1 MASRLYAAS
10 YAGKVTSLNL
20 AGSGESHQLT
30 TLSETTDCG
39 TSPSWLMLDRENDFL
54 YCLDE
59 GIDRP
64 NSTLSSFKLNADGSF
79 RKVKKLQTLMGPVA
93 SAFYTPV
100 QQPDQRFFAVAHY
113 SGSAVTTYSVDPAS
127 GHFNRT
133 QSFTFTMPAPG
144 PVPERQDAP
153 HPHGVVVDP
162 SGQFILV
169 PDLGADLV
177 RIFRICPTTGHLEE
191 NQPLVVAPGSGPR
204 HAVFW
209 ISRKEGRIQPK
220 NVRFYLVT
228 ELDNSLRG
236 YDVTYSNN
244 GTILFSKFYE
254 GSTYGGSTP
263 PAGSK
268 AAEIAISP
276 GNDRVVISNRNDN
289 IFGTGN
295 DSIAIFSLN
304 NQAQT
309 SATSFVGLYPSFGS
323 FPRQFDINT
332 EEGMVAIAQQ
342 NSHKISVVKWS
353 EVTDTIGS
361 LLAEKEFDGEIPAV
375 VWAF

>member
-1 MASRLYAAS
+1 MAARLYAAS
-10 YAGKVTSLNL
+10 YAGKLTSLSL
-20 AGSGESHQLT
+20 EASGEGYQLMT
-30 TLSETTDCG
+30 VSETTDCG
-39 TSPSWLMLDRENDFL
+39 TSPSWLMLDRENDFM

-64 NSTLSSFKLNADGSF
+64 NSTLSSFKLHSDGSF
-79 RKVKKLQTLMGPVA
+79 AKVEQLQTLVGPVA
-93 SAFYTPV
+93 SAFYTPT

-113 SGSAVTTYSVDPAS
+113 GR
-127 GHFNRT
+127 FNHS
-133 QSFTFTMPAPG
+133 QSFTFAMPAPG

-177 RIFRICPTTGHLEE
+177 RIFRICPTTGHLEQH
-191 NQPLVVAPGSGPR
+191 QPLVVAPGSGPR

-209 ISRKEGRIQPK
+209 VPRNERRIRPK
-220 NVRFYLVT
+220 NVRLYLVT
-228 ELDNSLRG
+228 ELDNSLTG
-236 YDVTYSNN
+236 YDMTYSNN
-244 GTILFSKFYE
+244 GTILFSEFYV

-268 AAEIAISP
+268 VAEIAISP
-276 GNDRVVISNRNDN
+276 GNDRIVISNRNDN
-289 IFGTGN
+289 TFGPRN
-295 DSIAIFSLN
+295 DSIAIFALSS
-304 NQAQT
+304 QAQ
-309 SATSFVGLYPSFGS
+309 SSSTSFVGLYPSFGS
-323 FPRQFDINT
+323 FPRQFDIYA

-342 NSHKISVVKWS
+342 NSRKVSVVKWDG
-353 EVTDTIGS
+353 VNDTLGS